1 MDEFFEAIEKAAL
14 EYKSFYK
21 VELDKKIANKNKL
34 EEQKRAK
41 QMEKFKRDLKENK
54 GQKVLLKHKKK
65 AVNDED
71 EEDEEMQDEEIED
84 QEDVDTEEANE
95 QMELESFRRY
105 LSETEKKSSKQP
117 PKS

>member
-1 MDEFFEAIEKAAL
+1 
-14 EYKSFYK
+14 
-21 VELDKKIANKNKL
+21 
-34 EEQKRAK
+34 
-41 QMEKFKRDLKENK
+41 
-54 GQKVLLKHKKK
+54 
-65 AVNDED
+65 
-71 EEDEEMQDEEIED
+71 MQDEEIED